1 MVVAMSVQPRD
12 TAPQRRRNQA
22 ERSAA
27 TREALLDATLECLV
41 EDGYANTTTARVA
54 ERAGVSRG
62 AHLHHFQTR
71 ATLVAAAADHLTHRR
86 GEHLMKAVDALPTG
100 PTRIGQGLDLI
111 WSSYN
116 NPLYQATLDL
126 WTNART
132 DPELREHLVPIERRL
147 DRQTMELLAAPVPG
161 RRRAARLR
169 AGRRAGAG
177 DDPRPG
183 RPRHAPHGQRAREQA
198 VGALPPAARG
208 AVRRRLLTR
217 AAAGGW
223 LPGPCRK
230 TGTGPSQS

>member
-111 WSSYN
+111 WNSYN

-147 DRQTMELLAAPVPG
+147 DRQTMELS
-161 RRRAARLR
+161 
-169 AGRRAGAG
+169 
-177 DDPRPG
+177 
-183 RPRHAPHGQRAREQA
+183 
-198 VGALPPAARG
+198 
-208 AVRRRLLTR
+208 RRLFPDAAERPDFERVVELALATIRGLVVLDTLHTGSAR
-217 AAAGGW
+217 ASKQW
-223 LPGPCRK
+223 ERCRPQLVALFED
-230 TGTGPSQS
+230 GS